1 MHVADG
7 VTGLF
12 APRSR
17 NDRRREPAAFLG
29 PERPQIL
36 HHILV
41 CLDATALNGL
51 AGEAWKE
58 DFIFQM
64 HVLDQIVGEFFC
76 AGVKRAP

>member
-12 APRSR
+12 TPRSR
-17 NDRRREPAAFLG
+17 NDRRHEPAAFLG

-51 AGEAWKE
+51 ACEAWKE

-64 HVLDQIVGEFFC
+64 HVLYQIVGEFFC